1 MHTYLFDDDVDV
13 ASNELRNGFSLGC
26 LDWVVRLRV
35 VTKVK
40 SEAVRRSSP
49 AADSSERPRLQH
61 LRAHIQTNE
70 RTDQQTTNDAS
81 HTVLRHYSMTR
92 KGAACLLCS
101 LIHSHDTFTSDT
113 KKSWDE
119 LVTSFHLLLHQ
130 EESHPIRLQRPA
142 QLDVAKL
149 SIEFCQWVQLAMF
162 LRVTSQKYVLLPT
175 CHMCI
180 LYMSKTLSAETRIR
194 NTQDMYVPGKLLS
207 LLPSLSRTPSAWR

>member
-1 MHTYLFDDDVDV
+1 MKLFGEAAQRRTVVRGHVLSTYIHTY
-13 ASNELRNGFSLGC
+13 N
-26 LDWVVRLRV
+26 
-35 VTKVK
+35 
-40 SEAVRRSSP
+40 
-49 AADSSERPRLQH
+49 
-61 LRAHIQTNE
+61 QTNVQ
-70 RTDQQTTNDAS
+70 TNKQQQMMS
-81 HTVLRHYSMTR
+81 VILHLYSMTR

-101 LIHSHDTFTSDT
+101 LVHSHDTLSSDS

-180 LYMSKTLSAETRIR
+180 LYMSKSLSAETRIR

-207 LLPSLSRTPSAWR
+207 LLPSLSRTP